1 MSLYDTVFAINIS
14 DKKFKHNGIEFQT
27 KDFSRSMSTYVIY
40 DSQLYCA
47 KTGGKMPPQAD
58 IFPHDGSIH
67 IYSLDR
73 AEYAL
78 SFMSGNLLEVKPVK

>member
-14 DKKFKHNGIEFQT
+14 DKNFKHNGVEFQT

-40 DSQLYCA
+40 NSQLYCT
-47 KTGGKMPPQAD
+47 KMDGKMPSEAD
-58 IFPHDGSIH
+58 ISPHDGSIH

-73 AEYAL
+73 AEYVL